1 MNIDK
6 LIDKLENDRPQK
18 WNDLPD
24 FMIYKDQLIS
34 YMEKQHIGF
43 GEGEVLT
50 SAMINNYTK
59 SGLLPRANGK
69 KYGKEHIASLTM
81 TSLLKQVLQADDVIK
96 LVDNY
101 KEADIEATY
110 NKYLSLLDEELMH
123 SLEGIK
129 EKNKSDS
136 YELAMRLAISS
147 YFNKLLCQKL
157 IENELK
163 DEGKNNGDN

>member
-1 MNIDK
+1 MNIKK
-6 LIDKLENDRPQK
+6 LIEKIENDRPEK
-18 WNDLPD
+18 WEDLPD

-34 YMEKQHIGF
+34 YMRKQHIGF
-43 GEGEVLT
+43 GEGENLT

-101 KEADIEATY
+101 QEENIKLTY
-110 NKYLSLLDEELMH
+110 DKYLDLLDQELKE
-123 SLEGIK
+123 SLNIIK
-129 EKNKSDS
+129 DKKNIDS
-136 YELAMRLAISS
+136 HELAMRLAVSS
-147 YFNKLLCQKL
+147 YINKLLCQKL
-157 IENELK
+157 IEEEDIKEDNI
-163 DEGKNNGDN
+163 DGD